1 MHVLSAI
8 HAMHL
13 RWDILIGVKI
23 FGGFLRSIEKQI
35 YGSFFY
41 SVNLRDQMK
50 IQQAAWKYA

>member
-1 MHVLSAI
+1 
-8 HAMHL
+8 MHL